1 MVKWRRYV
9 SCPRRSGGMADARD
23 LKSREAHTSY
33 RFESGLRYNESPVV
47 MRTRGFLNCPEMPGI
62 FLKIHHI
69 SLAYSVQ

>member
-1 MVKWRRYV
+1 
-9 SCPRRSGGMADARD
+9 
-23 LKSREAHTSY
+23 
-33 RFESGLRYNESPVV
+33 VV